1 MARKTLVTQVVDAI
15 LDDIVAGTIAI
26 GDGLPSEAEI
36 AETHDVSRLTV
47 REAIRTLQAQGVL
60 RVKTGKG
67 SYVNPVSEWTSFE
80 AVLRVSA
87 AGSSDG
93 DVAVQLLELRRIF
106 EIGATALAAER
117 RTDADL
123 IRMSALLEEMR
134 IAHSGNDVPQFVE
147 ADIAFHDVILK
158 ASHNIFL
165 AAMFEPLTRVL
176 RERREQTSRIRDI
189 QIHAISEHESILR
202 ALESGD
208 PSQAQRAM
216 QSHMTQTL
224 EDLQTYVLKTE
235 SGTRL

>member
-1 MARKTLVTQVVDAI
+1 VARKTLVTQVVDAI

>member
-134 IAHSGNDVPQFVE
+134 IAHSGNDVPHFVE